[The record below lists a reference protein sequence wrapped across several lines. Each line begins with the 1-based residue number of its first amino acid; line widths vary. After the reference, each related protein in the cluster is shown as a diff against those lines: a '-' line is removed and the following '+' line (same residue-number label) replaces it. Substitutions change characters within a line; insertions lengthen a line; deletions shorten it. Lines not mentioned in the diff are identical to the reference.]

1 MKHAEKI
8 RLVLPL
14 VLPDVTHPQDQCIDK
29 LIQSLSGR
37 PGLERVH
44 LKQGEFDELLLCLHY
59 VPALITVA
67 RLRELVH
74 SVGADLTEK
83 YGHYTTRINLPL
95 HARSARLLSSRL
107 RGMPGVLEAEVSASG
122 AVRVEYERDLLSQ
135 AELAQHIAAIGGTM
149 EGASGRGHDD
159 APGTAQLA
167 DQNIVAIMGARIAK
181 SGTTS
186 PHESEHASATTS
198 AVDAAA
204 HGHDAGHV
212 HEHEHEHET
221 EAQHAHDDEAEAHA
235 GHDHAHGG
243 IFGERSELISAVLA
257 GVCVL
262 AGWLVESAGWGPEWL
277 PVLLY
282 CGAYLFGGYFTTKE
296 AIENILA
303 RRFEIDT
310 LMLVAAAGAA
320 ALGKWAEGGLL
331 LFLFSLG
338 HSLEHFAM
346 GRARRA
352 IEALAKLAPETA
364 LLKRG
369 DATAEVP
376 VETLKPGDIVLVK
389 PNERLPADGV
399 VIKGSTSINQ
409 APVTGESVPVDK
421 EPVEDGAAAIAT
433 FERTSASSRVFAGT
447 INGSGAIEVMVA
459 RLAAQST
466 MARVIQ
472 MVADAEAQRSP
483 TQQFTDKFERIFV
496 PVALAL
502 VGLLMFAFLVVD
514 ESFSDSF
521 YRAMAVLVAASPC
534 ALAISVPSAVLSG
547 VARAGRGG
555 VLVKGGG
562 PLENL
567 GSLTSIAFDKTGTLT
582 EGRPKLTD
590 VVPADGVSEQELLAI
605 VLAVESHSDHPLAS
619 ALIEGAKAR
628 LSQEEQVS
636 SADDVKSITGRGI
649 QASVGGEV
657 VYIAKPI
664 LFSELDGAS
673 LPEAL
678 VKTNEQLI
686 KDGRTTMIVRKG
698 ERYLGTIGV
707 MDTPREVAASVMTRL
722 HALGIERL
730 IMISGDNQQVA
741 DSVAKSVGL
750 TEARG
755 DLMPEQKVAAIK
767 QLREQHGKV
776 AMVGDGV
783 NDAPAMANAT
793 VGIAMG
799 AAGSDVALEA
809 ADVALMG
816 DDLGQ
821 LPFVVGLSRQT
832 SRIIKQNL
840 WVSLGVV
847 AVLIPATI
855 FGLNIGTAVLFH
867 EGSTVLVVINA
878 LRLLAFRDDD
888 RGSIANT
895 TQPPASAET
904 AKVDVMKAPTT

>member
-1 MKHAEKI
+1 MAQSEKNRSEQAHA
-8 RLVLPL
+8 L
-14 VLPDVTHPQDQCIDK
+14 
-29 LIQSLSGR
+29 
-37 PGLERVH
+37 
-44 LKQGEFDELLLCLHY
+44 GEATKAPTAE
-59 VPALITVA
+59 
-67 RLRELVH
+67 
-74 SVGADLTEK
+74 SVSSDHE
-83 YGHYTTRINLPL
+83 GH
-95 HARSARLLSSRL
+95 
-107 RGMPGVLEAEVSASG
+107 
-122 AVRVEYERDLLSQ
+122 
-135 AELAQHIAAIGGTM
+135 
-149 EGASGRGHDD
+149 
-159 APGTAQLA
+159 
-167 DQNIVAIMGARIAK
+167 
-181 SGTTS
+181 
-186 PHESEHASATTS
+186 PHE
-198 AVDAAA
+198 D
-204 HGHDAGHV
+204 GDHD
-212 HEHEHEHET
+212 
-221 EAQHAHDDEAEAHA
+221 HA
-235 GHDHAHGG
+235 GHKHAHGEEGSGHAGHNHEHGG
-243 IFGERSELISAVLA
+243 IFGEKSELIFAVLA
-257 GVCVL
+257 GVFVL
-262 AGWLVESAGWGPEWL
+262 AGWLVGRANIGPDWL
-277 PVLLY
+277 PIALY

-296 AIENILA
+296 AVENILA

-310 LMLVAAAGAA
+310 LMLVAAVGAA

-364 LLKRG
+364 VVKRDG
-369 DATAEVP
+369 ATVEVP
-376 VETLKPGDIVLVK
+376 VEQLKLGDVVFVK

-399 VIKGSTSINQ
+399 VVKGNTSVNQ

-421 EPVEDGAAAIAT
+421 QPVADGNAAIAA
-433 FERTSASSRVFAGT
+433 FEKVGAASRVFAGT
-447 INGSGAIEVMVA
+447 INGAGAIEVMVA
-459 RLAAQST
+459 RLASQST
-466 MARVIQ
+466 MARVVQ

-496 PVALAL
+496 PVVLGL
-502 VGLLMFAFLVVD
+502 VGLLMLAFLVVD
-514 ESFSDSF
+514 EPFSDSF

-547 VARAGRGG
+547 LARAGRGG

-590 VVPADGVSEQELLAI
+590 VVVADGVTEQELLAV
-605 VLAVESHSDHPLAS
+605 VLAVESNSDHPLAS
-619 ALIEGAKAR
+619 AVVEGAKAR
-628 LSQEEQVS
+628 LPKDIEAPRAV
-636 SADDVKSITGRGI
+636 DIKSITGRGI
-649 QASVGGEV
+649 QATVNGQTVHIG
-657 VYIAKPI
+657 KPV
-664 LFSELDGAS
+664 LFSELGGPA
-673 LPEAL
+673 LPDELDKANARL
-678 VKTNEQLI
+678 MA
-686 KDGRTTMIVRKG
+686 DGRTTMIVRMG
-698 ERYLGTIGV
+698 ERFLGAIGV

-722 HALGIERL
+722 RALGIERL

-741 DSVAKSVGL
+741 DAVAKSVGL

-755 DLMPEQKVAAIK
+755 DLMPEQKVEAIK
-767 QLREQHGKV
+767 KLREQHGKV

-816 DDLGQ
+816 DDLAQ

-878 LRLLAFRDDD
+878 LRLLAFQDQSDDAVRTRPSGPD
-888 RGSIANT
+888 HPDALVKREGVKT
-895 TQPPASAET
+895 
-904 AKVDVMKAPTT
+904 